1 MATLAEKIDALLPQ
15 TQCTQCGY
23 DGCMPYADAIAV
35 GQADINRCPPGGDAG
50 IKALGALLSRVVL
63 PLDPALRPHLPH
75 RVAVID
81 EAACIGCAKCL
92 PPCPTDAIVGANKF
106 MHSVVNALCTG
117 CELCIAVCP
126 VDCIRMADDPVH
138 PAMGGPLKSPPRSAA
153 VGTNAARAVPRS
165 SRLNSRL
172 PKKCSLSFM
181 IGPPIEPPK
190 SRRLNS
196 SLG

>member
-106 MHSVVNALCTG
+106 MHAVIAELCTG

-138 PAMGGPLKSPPRSAA
+138 PAMMDK
-153 VGTNAARAVPRS
+153 NAARARYQS
-165 SRLNSRL
+165 HHFRLQRNRQEREQL
-172 PKKCSLSFM
+172 LAAR
-181 IGPPIEPPK
+181 EQAV
-190 SRRLNS
+190 LNTPMS
-196 SLG
+196 EQ